1 MDTILN
7 TFIPDNSKDP
17 FLILELNRLKS
28 LFLTL
33 PYPVSINYIKDSL
46 ILFINENPKD
56 KVNEILKDFIDTY
69 PGINLIII
77 KN

>member
-1 MDTILN
+1 MLN

-33 PYPVSINYIKDSL
+33 PYPVSINFIKDTL

-56 KVNEILKDFIDTY
+56 KVNEILKDFIDEY
-69 PGINLIII
+69 PEIPLIII
-77 KN
+77 RN